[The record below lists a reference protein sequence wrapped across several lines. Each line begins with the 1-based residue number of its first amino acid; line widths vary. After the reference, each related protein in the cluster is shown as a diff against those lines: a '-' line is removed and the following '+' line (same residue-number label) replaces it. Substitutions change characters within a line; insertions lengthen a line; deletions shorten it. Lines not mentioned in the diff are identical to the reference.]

1 MFAKMTGCVETW
13 QSSFLIRA
21 RQWSQCLVTCW
32 SNGSSQC
39 LCILML
45 FETFLEAFETHLG
58 MNRGYFPIL
67 EETDPWSA
75 LKFASWLYHIW
86 ASGKIYEIF
95 LSSFFFA
102 RKAPDVAILQITGT
116 FFNSGAGCRS
126 SGMNDGGDLSQFLE
140 CIYTMHFFIDI
151 HIYIYIHMHL
161 IYVERGRKKTYIES
175 NSWCVV
181 CRSKIRIPSKD
192 CLKLVTGPVRND
204 NAFSRVPWKIYDW
217 LEPPKLHT
225 SACLQ
230 VNLNQW

>member
-1 MFAKMTGCVETW
+1 MEPMFGHLLKQWEFTVLMYPYV
-13 QSSFLIRA
+13 IRDISRSIWNTSWDEPGVFPNPWGNRSLECSQI
-21 RQWSQCLVTCW
+21 RQLA
-32 SNGSSQC
+32 
-39 LCILML
+39 LP
-45 FETFLEAFETHLG
+45 HLG
-58 MNRGYFPIL
+58 KWQN
-67 EETDPWSA
+67 
-75 LKFASWLYHIW
+75 IW
-86 ASGKIYEIF
+86 NLFVK
-95 LSSFFFA
+95 FFFA

-151 HIYIYIHMHL
+151 HIYIHMHL